1 MELVERVFERQKDK
15 LAEGRQKDKLRA
27 YIMLRDKKTSS
38 DGVCTLVFL
47 SFGGLAPARARVH
60 TENDPCLF
68 VFLSFLEHLSRDKKT
83 KRQASD
89 SVCVRVRGQAR
100 VRARAYA
107 PAREA
112 DGGSARKSWKAVPA
126 THALEARLCAKDEG
140 PESLVVVLKQS

>member
-1 MELVERVFERQKDK
+1 
-15 LAEGRQKDKLRA
+15 
-27 YIMLRDKKTSS
+27 MLRDKKTSS

-47 SFGGLAPARARVH
+47 SFRGPRARTRTRTH
-60 TENDPCLF
+60 GERPLSFCLF
-68 VFLSFLEHLSRDKKT
+68 VFLEHLSRDKKT

-112 DGGSARKSWKAVPA
+112 DGGSARKSWKTVPA